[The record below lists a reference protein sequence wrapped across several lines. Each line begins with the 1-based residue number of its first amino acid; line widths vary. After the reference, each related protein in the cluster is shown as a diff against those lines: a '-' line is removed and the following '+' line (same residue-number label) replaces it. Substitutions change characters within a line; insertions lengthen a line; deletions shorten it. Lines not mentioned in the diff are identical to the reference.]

1 MDTPVISYT
10 KSLFYSPKGTL
21 TNINSVY
28 VSEMTFFTK
37 KVDFKGDNNIF
48 DTAKKKAPSEEGAFC
63 VFIELFD

>member
-1 MDTPVISYT
+1 
-10 KSLFYSPKGTL
+10 
-21 TNINSVY
+21 
-28 VSEMTFFTK
+28 MTFFTK